1 MMGPISALF
10 TADLTTTATTEKKAS
25 ALRAAFVSLQG
36 LIQNARKASAERHLR
51 VELANMDDSLL
62 RDIGVADDEIYLIRA
77 GQVFTPRAWA
87 NRPAT
92 HNRSV

>member
-1 MMGPISALF
+1 MGPISALF
-10 TADLTTTATTEKKAS
+10 TSDFNATATTVKKPS
-25 ALRAAFVSLQG
+25 APRAALASLYA
-36 LIQNARKASAERHLR
+36 LVDNARKASAERRLR

-87 NRPAT
+87 NQPAAR
-92 HNRSV
+92 NRSA